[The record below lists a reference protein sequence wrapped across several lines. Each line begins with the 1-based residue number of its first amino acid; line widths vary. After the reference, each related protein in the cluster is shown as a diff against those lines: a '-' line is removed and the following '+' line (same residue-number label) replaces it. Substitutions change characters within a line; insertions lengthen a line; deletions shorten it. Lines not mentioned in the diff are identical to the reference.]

1 MTFRTC
7 CVSVLLTILP
17 IAGCGTAANLV
28 NSRPGEGGVS
38 PFGGVRH
45 DALCI
50 NKAANGEAALRA
62 HPESESEHYRQLAL
76 MLCWAADLPF
86 SLIGDVMTWPYT
98 AAYTYINQPIPVP
111 PVIQPPTLPV
121 TQASADGRAQTPPL
135 ETLPE
140 PGKQP

>member
-1 MTFRTC
+1 MTFRTI
-7 CVSVLLTILP
+7 CVTVLLSILP

-50 NKAANGEAALRA
+50 NKAANGEAGFRA
-62 HPESESEHYRQLAL
+62 HPESESEHYRQLAI

-86 SLIGDVMTWPYT
+86 SLIGDVVTWPYT
-98 AAYTYINQPIPVP
+98 AAYTYINQPVPVP
-111 PVIQPPTLPV
+111 PVIQAPFPPLTPASV
-121 TQASADGRAQTPPL
+121 EGPTQAPPF

-140 PGKQP
+140 PKTQP